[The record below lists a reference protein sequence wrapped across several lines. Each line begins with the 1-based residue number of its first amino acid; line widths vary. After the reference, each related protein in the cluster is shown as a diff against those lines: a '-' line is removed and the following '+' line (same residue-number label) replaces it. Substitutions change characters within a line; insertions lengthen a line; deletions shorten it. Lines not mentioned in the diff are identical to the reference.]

1 MRIAI
6 IGAGVAGLTAAHR
19 LGPDHDV
26 TVFEAGSYAG
36 GHTNTITVDDPHVG
50 PLAVDTGFIVLND
63 RTYPTFTGLLDELG
77 VATQPTH
84 MGFSVSTEPGLDDFE
99 YAGTPRGL
107 FCQPRNLVRPAFHR
121 MVAELLRFNRDL
133 DAERR
138 SGGTRTLG
146 AMLDDGG
153 YSRLFVDRLI
163 VPQVSAVWS
172 ADPDQM
178 WTFPAGF
185 LAQFFHNHGMLS
197 VRDRPQWQTVA
208 GGSHT
213 YVKAIE
219 QRLRRP
225 VRTHTAVTR
234 IVRHAGHV
242 EVVPATTGRAE
253 HFDEVILACHSDQA
267 LALLADPSPA
277 EREILGAIPYQE
289 NEAVLHTDASLLPR
303 RRRARQAW
311 NFHLLA
317 EPRDR
322 TTVTYWMNHLQRL
335 ATPRDYCVTL
345 NLSDRID
352 PAHILRTITYAHPV
366 FTPDGIAAQARHGEI
381 SGVRRT
387 RYCGAYWRWGF
398 HEDGAWSAL
407 RAIRDLEVAEL
418 PSVAPGSREDLAA

>member
-19 LGPDHDV
+19 LDPQHDV

-50 PLAVDTGFIVLND
+50 TLAVDTGFIVLND
-63 RTYPTFTGLLDELG
+63 RTYPHFTALLDDLG

-84 MGFSVSTEPGLDDFE
+84 MGFSVSTEEGLDDFE

-121 MVAELLRFNRDL
+121 MVGELLRFNREL
-133 DAERR
+133 EQERLT
-138 SGGTRTLG
+138 GGTRTLG
-146 AMLDDGG
+146 AMLDEGG

-197 VRDRPQWQTVA
+197 LRDRPQWQTVA
-208 GGSHT
+208 GGSNT
-213 YVKAIE
+213 YVAAIE
-219 QRLRRP
+219 RRLARA
-225 VRTHTAVTR
+225 VRTDTPVARVTR
-234 IVRHAGHV
+234 HPTHV
-242 EVVPATTGRAE
+242 EVVTETTGVAE
-253 HFDEVILACHSDQA
+253 QFDEVILACHSDQA

-277 EREILGAIPYQE
+277 EREILGAIPYQQ
-289 NEAVLHTDASLLPR
+289 NEAVLHSDASLLPR
-303 RRRARQAW
+303 RRQARQAW

-335 ATPRDYCVTL
+335 PTPQDYCVTL

-352 PAHILRTITYAHPV
+352 PAHVLRRISYAHPV
-366 FTPDGIAAQARHGEI
+366 FTPGGIAAQARHGEI
-381 SGVRRT
+381 SGTRRT

-398 HEDGAWSAL
+398 HEDGVWSAL
-407 RAIRDLEVAEL
+407 QAVRDLEDPGLAAPGREPLAEL
-418 PSVAPGSREDLAA
+418 AA